1 VKGRLARLNWFDYL
15 NYTLL
20 ILLAAVTIFPFIYVI
35 AGSFNLGSDYMRGGV
50 YFFPRAFS
58 LDNYTMIFNDKR
70 LFIGFQN
77 TVARTAI
84 GTVTGVLFTAIVSY
98 GMSRKDLPAKKLIY
112 WFNIFTMF
120 FGGGLI
126 PYFLLLKQLTLMN
139 TFWVY
144 IIPALYS
151 VFNMIVFS
159 NFFREIPEEL
169 HESAVVDGA
178 GEFTI
183 LFKLYL
189 PLSKPVLATIALWVG
204 VGHWNSFFDSMVFT
218 TDPNLATLQLFLVKL
233 IKEASVA
240 QGEAATRIPSQVLKT
255 VSIVTIRYAAIVVS
269 SIPIFAVYPFMQKY
283 LVKGVMLGSVK
294 G

>member
-1 VKGRLARLNWFDYL
+1 MKGRLVRLNWFDYL

-240 QGEAATRIPSQVLKT
+240 QGEAATKIPSQVLKT
-255 VSIVTIRYAAIVVS
+255 VSIVTIRYAAIVIS

>member
-1 VKGRLARLNWFDYL
+1 MKRRLIRLNWFDYL
-15 NYTLL
+15 NYTVL
-20 ILLAAVTIFPFIYVI
+20 ILLALITIFPFIYVI

-50 YFFPRAFS
+50 YFFPRVIS

-70 LFIGFQN
+70 LFVGFQN
-77 TVARTAI
+77 TVARTVL

-218 TDPNLATLQLFLVKL
+218 TDPNLSTLQLFLVKL

-240 QGEAATRIPSQVLKT
+240 QGEAATKIPSQVLKT
-255 VSIVTIRYAAIVVS
+255 VSIVTIRYAAIVIS